1 MSQKQPII
9 IKKQESTVEQ
19 MKISPNHGR
28 EGYVFEST
36 EQQTQKNNKIEAK
49 QGRKWAE
56 VAKTPTASKIQNP
69 RPANGK
75 FPGDVYPPITLHT
88 VHKKET
94 ESFNGEPSGPDVVA
108 EFLATVDTEH
118 GKVENFNQ
126 LELDHL
132 HLWKCEERATRKR

>member
-1 MSQKQPII
+1 MSQTQPII

-19 MKISPNHGR
+19 MKISPNHGG
-28 EGYVFEST
+28 EGNVFEST
-36 EQQTQKNNKIEAK
+36 EQQTQKNHNRKAK

-75 FPGDVYPPITLHT
+75 FPGDVYPPITPHT

-94 ESFNGEPSGPDVVA
+94 ESLTANR
-108 EFLATVDTEH
+108 VDPTSWQS
-118 GKVENFNQ
+118 F
-126 LELDHL
+126 
-132 HLWKCEERATRKR
+132 

>member
-28 EGYVFEST
+28 EGNVSEST
-36 EQQTQKNNKIEAK
+36 EQQTQKNHKIEAK

-75 FPGDVYPPITLHT
+75 FPGTKHNARAWRISLNM
-88 VHKKET
+88 VH
-94 ESFNGEPSGPDVVA
+94 PA
-108 EFLATVDTEH
+108 AFL
-118 GKVENFNQ
+118 Q
-126 LELDHL
+126 L
-132 HLWKCEERATRKR
+132 K

>member
-28 EGYVFEST
+28 EGNVFEST
-36 EQQTQKNNKIEAK
+36 EQQNQKNYKIEAK

-75 FPGDVYPPITLHT
+75 FPGDVYPPITPHT
-88 VHKKET
+88 VYKKET
-94 ESFNGEPSGPDVVA
+94 ESFNGEPSGPGRGRV
-108 EFLATVDTEH
+108 FSNGGHTEH
-118 GKVENFNQ
+118 GKVDIFNQ

-132 HLWKCEERATRKR
+132 HL